1 MLKTV
6 TIHDSGSEWVIISP
20 EPPEGQTQSG
30 YFMALI
36 NRFTVLLE
44 VEEHFRY
51 GVSVADGFPQP
62 ETETI
67 RNQTPEG
74 LGPLDP
80 DVPREYS
87 SLGVFFA

>member
-6 TIHDSGSEWVIISP
+6 TIHDSESERPNFSP
-20 EPPEGQTQSG
+20 EPPDGKRQSG
-30 YFMALI
+30 YFLALI

-44 VEEHFRY
+44 VEEQFRY
-51 GVSVADGFPQP
+51 VISVADGFPQP

-87 SLGVFFA
+87 SLGVFFT